1 MTHDILESLKTEFG
15 DVIVGMLGKCIGED
29 APGTLAALGAAFPA
43 VLGGIYAKGTSAQGA
58 SEVMDMIAKGGIGE
72 DALMDLKS
80 VFSGD
85 HVTKEL
91 LARGTELLKGIFGDK
106 ASGVTDL
113 VAAAGGIGKGS
124 AASLLGLVVPV
135 VLGFLGKE
143 VKEGKLGVPGLMAL
157 LSAQVEPLKAAAPAG
172 LGGILGLLE
181 FSGVPGGARSFQGFE
196 GPGRF
201 SVAWKWALPMA
212 ILAAVLAYMLRACSV
227 PPPVKTSVEQAE
239 KAAEDVGG
247 KMAAGT
253 GGLPERLGK
262 FLSVRLPG
270 GLELSVPES
279 GVERKLVAFIED
291 PGRPVDK
298 TTWFTFDRLEFETGS
313 ATLSASSMEQL
324 RNVAEIL
331 KAYPKVALKIGG
343 YTDNVG
349 DPGANRK
356 LSARRAE
363 TTKAEL
369 VRLGVDARRLEA
381 EGYGEKHPVADNST
395 EEGRRRNRRIDMRV
409 TRK

>member
-1 MTHDILESLKTEFG
+1 
-15 DVIVGMLGKCIGED
+15 
-29 APGTLAALGAAFPA
+29 
-43 VLGGIYAKGTSAQGA
+43 
-58 SEVMDMIAKGGIGE
+58 MIAKGGFGE
-72 DALMDLKS
+72 DSLMGLGS
-80 VFSGD
+80 AFSGD
-85 HVTKEL
+85 HETKDL
-91 LARGTELLKGIFGDK
+91 MARGAELLKGIFGDK

-143 VKEGKLGVPGLMAL
+143 VKEGKRGVPGLMAL

-181 FSGVPGGARSFQGFE
+181 FSGGPGGARSFQGFE

-279 GVERKLVAFIED
+279 GVERKLVAFIEMRESRSTRRH
-291 PGRPVDK
+291 GSLRSM
-298 TTWFTFDRLEFETGS
+298 EFETGS
-313 ATLSASSMEQL
+313 AKLSASRWNSK
-324 RNVAEIL
+324 NVAGISMAIESR
-331 KAYPKVALKIGG
+331 VEDRG

-349 DPGANRK
+349 DPRANLG
-356 LSARRAE
+356 LSAKRAE
-363 TTKAEL
+363 NTMAAL
-369 VRLGVDARRLEA
+369 VGLGVDPKRLEA

-409 TRK
+409 TAK